1 MSDLVA
7 RTGRHQQRYEA
18 GHRLVAGYVSL
29 LFISPDIFVNFVNMV
44 ALICSHL
51 CFIDLYKLNASI
63 GSFMIFELYN
73 LLDAY
78 AF

>member
-29 LFISPDIFVNFVNMV
+29 LFISPDIFVNFVNMD
-44 ALICSHL
+44 ALIYV
-51 CFIDLYKLNASI
+51 FVDLYMLNASI